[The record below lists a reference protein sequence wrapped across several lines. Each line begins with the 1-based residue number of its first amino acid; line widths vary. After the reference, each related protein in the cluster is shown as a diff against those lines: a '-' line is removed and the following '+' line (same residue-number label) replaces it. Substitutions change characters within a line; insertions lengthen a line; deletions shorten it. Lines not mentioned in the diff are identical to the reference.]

1 MKEHVKLQ
9 FIRDEVGKG
18 TVIVSKIHTSVN
30 PADALIKVLPTAKF
44 EFYVNLMGILR
55 KRN

>member
-30 PADALIKVLPTAKF
+30 PVVALIKVLPTVKF
-44 EFYVNLMGILR
+44 EFYVNIMGILR